1 MAQITREL
9 NTIKNKWFGH
19 EIRFPIHDAIEKIN
33 TQLEE
38 QNAGI
43 KPEEEEKGDDDN
55 AGH

>member
-1 MAQITREL
+1 MAKITREL
-9 NTIKNKWFGH
+9 NTIDNNVLGGK
-19 EIRFPIHDAIEKIN
+19 IRFPIHDAIDKIN

-55 AGH
+55 ARH